1 MTRAEKNIWQ
11 STAAFEPLRDDQNG
25 LIPRKKP
32 AAKDDNPPKDRPA
45 PAPVAPVV
53 VGSLRLLPLEPLTLA
68 IGM

>member
-32 AAKDDNPPKDRPA
+32 AAKNDDGLMSEK
-45 PAPVAPVV
+45 
-53 VGSLRLLPLEPLTLA
+53 VGATGRR
-68 IGM
+68 